1 MSADGFV
8 VSLEGRTALVTG
20 GSGGIGKAICL
31 ALAKAGAFVAINYR
45 SSETAAHE
53 VLGAILSEGGRGSVE
68 EFDVSNS
75 SDVERGIG
83 RVLGSAGTIDILVN
97 NAGIASDGLAV
108 RMKDP
113 EWDAVISAN
122 LTGAFHVCRTV
133 MKTMIRSRK
142 GRIVNISSTAGE
154 AGNAGQANYS
164 AAKAGLIGLTKSLA
178 RELAPRGILVNCVSP
193 GIISGGMMDRLDES
207 QVEAIRNHVPLG
219 RLGNAQDVAK
229 AVLFLCSDMS
239 SYMTGQVVRVN
250 GGLYM

>member
-1 MSADGFV
+1 LSADGFV
-8 VSLEGRTALVTG
+8 VSLEGQTALVTG

-31 ALAKAGAFVAINYR
+31 VLAKAGAFVAINYR
-45 SSETAAHE
+45 SSETAAQE
-53 VLGAILSEGGRGSVE
+53 LLGAIISQGGRGAVE
-68 EFDVSNS
+68 KFDVSNS

-83 RVLGSAGTIDILVN
+83 RVLESTGTIDILVN
-97 NAGIASDGLAV
+97 NAGIASDGLAA

-113 EWDAVISAN
+113 EWDAVLSAN
-122 LTGAFHVCRTV
+122 LTGAFHVSRTV

-142 GRIVNISSTAGE
+142 GRIINISSTAGE

-219 RLGNAQDVAK
+219 RLGNAEDVAN
-229 AVLFLCSDMS
+229 AVLFLCSHMS
-239 SYMTGQVVRVN
+239 AYITGQVVRVN